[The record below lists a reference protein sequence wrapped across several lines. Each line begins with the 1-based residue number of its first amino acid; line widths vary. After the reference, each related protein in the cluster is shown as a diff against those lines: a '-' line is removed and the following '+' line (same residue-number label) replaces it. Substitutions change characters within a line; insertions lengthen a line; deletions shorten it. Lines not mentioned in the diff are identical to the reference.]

1 MDATKGIHD
10 TVKVQSWI
18 PYLVMC
24 LRLVINTVWYMF
36 VLDFCYEGFLSRD
49 VFNYIEIFIDDRC
62 GLILLIGDSARL
74 EQVMYDIFLGSK

>member
-24 LRLVINTVWYMF
+24 LRLVINTFMK
-36 VLDFCYEGFLSRD
+36 GFLSRD
-49 VFNYIEIFIDDRC
+49 VFNQIEIFIDDRF
-62 GLILLIGDSARL
+62 GPILFIGDSARL
-74 EQVMYDIFLGSK
+74 EQAMHEIFLGSK